1 MTPGLN
7 VFVEPEE
14 QSSYEQF
21 FKLISTNIKES
32 LEYTTNQIFA
42 PSQQ

>member
-7 VFVEPEE
+7 GFVEPEE
-14 QSSYEQF
+14 PSSYEQF
-21 FKLISTNIKES
+21 FKLLSANIKES
-32 LEYTTNQIFA
+32 SEYTTNQIFA